1 MRNPAIPRALGG
13 TAALTA
19 GALLLSASLAHAAPK
34 QDDIRPRMSAAD
46 VVEEVTGTTD
56 LIRPMPIPTSAGR
69 EVLSMTEGDV
79 TVNVPASADGEV
91 EAVAANGEAVRIG
104 LAGARPVP
112 GIRSDAGTVA
122 YPDVKDATDLAVQPT
137 ADGGVRTLVTLKD
150 ASAPSEYRFPLELGK
165 DSALVDDGA
174 GGYLI
179 TQGTEDRKLVV
190 GTIDAP
196 WATDA
201 AGRSVPTDYRLEG
214 GTLVQTVAPSSETTF
229 PVVADP
235 KLTYG
240 VGIYFNATGAEWKSY
255 AIAAGSVGYFAN
267 VVGCGFTDKVPH
279 AALKRAAQLICSVI
293 GYKTLKDY
301 GAFLK
306 KVVKDKK
313 LSADT
318 CYQTR
323 LTPKNGKLTK
333 VSAGNCK

>member
-1 MRNPAIPRALGG
+1 
-13 TAALTA
+13 
-19 GALLLSASLAHAAPK
+19 
-34 QDDIRPRMSAAD
+34 MSAAD
-46 VVEEVTGTTD
+46 VVEGVTGTTD
-56 LIRPMPIPTSAGR
+56 LIRPVPVAAKADRAAFSTA
-69 EVLSMTEGDV
+69 EGDV

-112 GIRSDAGTVA
+112 GVRSDAGTVA
-122 YPDVKDATDLAVQPT
+122 YADVKDSTDLAVQPA

-165 DSALVDDGA
+165 DSALAEDGS

-179 TQGTEDRKLVV
+179 TRGAGDHKLVV

-201 AGRSVPTDYRLEG
+201 AGRPVPTDYRLEG
-214 GTLVQTVAPSSETTF
+214 ATLVQTVTPSSETAF

-240 VGIYFNATGAEWKSY
+240 AGIYFNATGTEWKSY

-267 VVGCGFTDKVPH
+267 VVGCGFTDKIPH

-313 LSADT
+313 LSPGS